1 MPLDERRP
9 DHQEFED
16 FHMDDETEQFLR
28 SQEGGITLN
37 SELCDSFFLQNQRF
51 PWTRARLVRVAT
63 LLMWKRRG
71 LSVAKVGRLGPNIM
85 FLHYSHVFLRC
96 QQLST

>member
-37 SELCDSFFLQNQRF
+37 SELCDFFF
-51 PWTRARLVRVAT
+51 AEPARDSLHF
-63 LLMWKRRG
+63 W
-71 LSVAKVGRLGPNIM
+71 VGVKLIKI
-85 FLHYSHVFLRC
+85 
-96 QQLST
+96 QL